1 MLQLYI
7 NLRLTSMFVFVFI
20 CIPCDVSTNNYESLI
35 LWGKWNLNLEC
46 NRLPMKHTCNVKKLS
61 DLNNVCKF
69 ISLINVHVGSPV
81 WLKRWIRQPHV
92 YISTLFLDLVRFRTC
107 HIIWKIWINIMIS
120 RFLWSIYGALLLMT
134 HSDISFL

>member
-7 NLRLTSMFVFVFI
+7 NLRLTSMFVFVFL

-69 ISLINVHVGSPV
+69 ISLISVHVGSPV

-92 YISTLFLDLVRFRTC
+92 YISTLFFRFGAILNLPYYMKNLNKYNDL
-107 HIIWKIWINIMIS
+107 KILMIH
-120 RFLWSIYGALLLMT
+120 LWCVAVN
-134 HSDISFL
+134 DA